1 MSESEQALFITTS
14 RPLTSPALPT
24 VSLWACQWL
33 HPIGLLTAS
42 PDRAHNTTANFPVS
56 ADSEREDSH
65 EHSEAKDSPVNNKR
79 RSPPSDRPPLG
90 PHLTHHHSISTDE
103 QDSPERIIQKEKLH
117 AELKRVL
124 SEKRSH
130 LRETHS
136 TLTDMDE
143 NSKKDSKNEVEKDR
157 HLSEFVDVVVET
169 QPEVGASGYSVV
181 GGGEQGI
188 FIKEVLKDSP
198 AAKHL
203 SLQKGDQLLSAKV
216 YFDNVKYEDALKILQ
231 CAEPYKVSFL
241 LKRTVPGGDISIHPV
256 AQNLELRGPK
266 VKMQRMNVKS
276 VKPFKTKRKR
286 GGRFGLKRLK
296 ENKNAKAELDIE
308 GSPGR
313 SDLGPVDV
321 EFAFPKIKMR
331 KGVKG
336 TADGSGQLEGLTAS
350 TRNKKNIRFPK
361 MKVKDASV
369 GEGNVNIDVSAYEG
383 CAESSGAK
391 LKDKGKGPKLGM
403 NLPKIKKSKLDV
415 QSSNGNFE
423 VKEPKAQIKLPSTE
437 SDLSVCQGKVE
448 AKIPNLDISFKGK
461 LQGPETKIPEKLDVS
476 DAKVAVSKIKLPKVR
491 LSCHSDEIDGDASI
505 KMDTTEHKSKM
516 PVLDIK
522 AADLD
527 LDLHP
532 LKMKGSTEL
541 KDFTIPDPTVKVTK
555 ISTAKVETS
564 VTKLNFGDD
573 VDGYMVKDPKIAF
586 PKLDIEVPKTETSDV
601 NISLPKLDVSLPK
614 VTSKNIDTEGHAS
627 TGVKLEMPK
636 LDISFPKTTSPE
648 GKIVVDVSK
657 KDGLKGKAEGKGEVK
672 IPSGKGAEFQMP
684 QISLPEMKF
693 PEGEIVIKGP
703 KVKGGIEI
711 DKALETTVEISL
723 PKEKGTSEVDV
734 NKHLEKTGEF
744 DIPKLDMH
752 VPNIESTKR
761 EIHIEAKTR
770 RKFQI
775 PQVDLSLPRIKAK
788 KVEINVEGPD
798 IKSGKICMPSRDIS
812 LPGGGAGADVDVK
825 GKGGK
830 FEMPKLDVSLPE
842 IKSPDAEINVEGPD
856 IKGGKFHM
864 PSLDISLPK
873 GGADVDVKGGKF
885 EMPKIDVSLPNIKS
899 PSGEI
904 NVEGPDIKGGKF
916 HMPSLDI
923 SLPKGGAGAEVDVKG
938 KGGKFEM
945 PKIDVSVPKLKS
957 PDAEINVEGPDIKGG
972 KFHMPS
978 VDISLPKG
986 GAGADVDVKGG
997 KFEMPKID
1005 VSLPKLKSP
1014 DAEINVEGPDIKG
1027 GKFHMPSLD
1036 ISLPKGGAGADV
1048 DVKGKGGKFE
1058 MPRIDVSLPKLKSL
1072 DAEINVEGKG
1082 GKFEMPK
1089 IDVSLPKLKSPSG
1102 EINVEGP
1109 DIKGGKFH
1117 MPSLD
1122 ISLPKGG
1129 AGADV
1134 KGKGGQFEM
1143 PKIDVSLPKLKSP
1156 DAEIN
1161 VEGPDIK
1168 GGKFH
1173 MPSLDISLPKGEAGA
1188 DVDVKGGK
1196 FEMPKIDVSLPKL
1209 KSPSGE
1215 INVEGPDIKGGKFH
1229 MPSLDISLPKGGAGA
1244 DVDVKGKGGKF
1255 EMPKIDVSLPKLKSP
1270 DAETN
1275 VEAPDI
1281 KGGKFHMPSLDISL
1295 PKGGVGADV
1304 DVKGKGGKFE
1314 MPKIDVSLPKL
1325 KSPGAEINVEG
1336 PDIKGGK
1343 FHMPSL
1349 DISLPKGGAG
1359 ADIDV
1364 KGKGG
1369 KFEMPKIDVS
1379 LPKLKSP
1386 GAEINVEGPD
1396 IKGGKFH
1403 MPSLD
1408 ISLPQGGAGADVD
1421 VKGGKFEMPK
1431 IDVSLPKLK
1440 SPSGEINVE
1449 GPDIKGGKFHMPS
1462 LDISL
1467 PKGGAGADVDVKG
1480 KGGTFEMPKID
1491 VSLPKLKSPD
1501 AEINFEGHDI
1511 KGGKFHMPSLDISL
1525 PKGGVGADVDV
1536 KGKGGKFE
1544 MPRIDVSLPK
1554 LKYPSGEINVEGPD
1568 IKGGKFHIPSLDI
1581 SLPTGG
1587 AGADVDVKG
1596 KGGNFEMPKIDVSLP
1611 KLKSSSGEI
1620 NVEGPDI
1627 KGGKFHMPSLDIS
1640 LPKGG
1645 AGADVDVK
1653 GKGGKFEMPKIDV
1666 SLPKLKSPDAEINVE
1681 GPDIK
1686 GGKFHMPSLDISL
1699 PKGGAD
1705 VDVKGKGGK
1714 FEMPKIDVSLPK
1726 LKSPD
1731 AEINVEGPDI
1741 KGGKFHMPS
1750 LDISLPKGGA
1760 GADVDVKGKGG
1771 TFEMPKID
1779 VSLPK
1784 LKSPDAE
1791 INFEGHDIKGGKFH
1805 MPSLDISLPKGGV
1818 GADVDVKGKGGKFE
1832 MPRIDVSL
1840 PKLKY
1845 PSGEINVEG
1854 PDIKGG
1860 KFHIPSLDISLP
1872 TGGAG
1877 ADVDV
1882 KGKGGNFE
1890 MPKIDVSLPKLKSS
1904 SGEINVEGP
1913 DIKGGKFHMPSLDI
1927 SLPKGGAGADVDVK
1941 GKGGKFEMPKIDVS
1955 LPKLKSPD
1963 AEINVE
1969 GPDIKGGK
1977 FHMPSLDISLPK
1989 GGADVDVK
1997 GKGGKFEMPKIDVSL
2012 PKLKSPDAEIN
2023 VEGPDIKGGKF
2034 HMPSLDISLPKGGA
2048 GADVDVKGKGG
2059 KFEMPKIDV
2068 SLPKLKSPGA
2078 KINVEGPD
2086 IKGGKFHMPSVDI
2099 SLPKGGAG
2107 ADVDVK
2113 GKGGKFEMPKIDVS
2127 LPKLKSPDAEIN
2139 VEGPDIKGG
2148 KFHMPSL
2155 DISLPKG
2162 GAGADVDVKGKGGKF
2177 EMPKIDVSLPKLK
2190 SPGAKINVEGPD
2202 IKGGKFHMPSVD
2214 ISLPKGGAGAD
2225 VDVKGKGGKFEM
2237 PKIDVS
2243 LPKLKSP
2250 DAEINVEGPD
2260 IKGGKFHMPSL
2271 DISLPKGGAGADV
2284 DVKGKGGKFEMP
2296 KIDVSLPKLKS
2307 PGAKINV
2314 EGPDIKGGKFHMTSV
2329 DISLPKGGAG
2339 ADVDVKGKGGKFE
2352 MPKIDVSLPKLK
2364 SPDAEINVEGPDI
2377 KGGKFHMP
2385 SLDISLP
2392 KGGAGADVDVKG
2404 KGGKFEMPKIDVSL
2418 PKLKS
2423 PGAKINVEGPDIK
2436 GGKFHMPSVDIS
2448 LPKGGAGAD
2457 VDVKGKG
2464 GKFEM
2469 PKIDVSLPKLK
2480 SPDAEINVEGP
2491 DIKGGKFHM
2500 PSLDISLPQGGAG
2513 ADVDVKGKGGKF
2525 EMPKIDVSLPK
2536 LKSPDAE
2543 INVEGPDIKGGKF
2556 HMPSLDISLP
2566 KGGADVDVKGK
2577 GGKFEMP
2584 KIDVS
2589 LPKLKSPDAEINVEG
2604 PDIKGGKF
2612 HMPSLDISL
2621 PKGGA
2626 GVDVDVKGK
2635 GGKFEMPKIDV
2646 SLPKLKSPGAEI
2658 NVEGPDIKGGKFH
2671 MPSLDISLPK
2681 GGAGADVDVKGKG
2694 GKFEMPKI
2702 DVSLPKLKSPG
2713 AEINVEG
2720 PDIKGGK
2727 FHMPSLDIS
2736 LPKGGVGADVDVKGK
2751 GGKFE
2756 MPKIDVSLPKLK
2768 SPGAEINV
2776 EGPDIKGGKFHMP
2789 SLDISLPKGGAGA
2802 DVDVKGK
2809 GGKFEMPKI
2818 DVSLPKLKSPDAE
2831 INVEGP
2837 DIKGGKF
2844 HMPSLDIS
2852 LPKGGAGADV
2862 DVKGKGGKFEMP
2874 KIDVSLPKLK
2884 SPGAEI
2890 NVEGPDIKGGK
2901 FHMPSLDI
2909 SLPKGGAGADVDVK
2923 GKGGKFEMP
2932 KIDVSLPKLKSP
2944 DAEINVEGPD
2954 IKGGKFHM
2962 PSLDISLPKG
2972 GAGADVDVKGK
2983 GGKFEM
2989 PKIDVSLPKL
2999 KSPGAEINVEGPDI
3013 KGGKFH
3019 MPSLDISLPKGGV
3032 GADVDVKGKGGK
3044 FEMPKIDVS
3053 LPKLKSPGAEINVEG
3068 PDIKGG
3074 KFHMPSLDISLPKGG
3089 AGADVDVKGKG
3100 GKFEMP
3106 KIDVSLPK
3114 LKSPDAEI
3122 NVEGP
3127 DIKGGKFHMPSLDI
3141 SLPKGGAGADVDV
3154 KGKGGKF
3161 EMPKID
3167 VSLPKLKSPGAE
3179 INVEAPD
3186 IKGGKFHMPSLD
3198 ISLPKG
3204 GAGADVDVKG
3214 KGGKFEMPKID
3225 VSLPKLKSPDAEINV
3240 EGPDIKGGKFHMPSL
3255 DISLPKGGAGADVD
3269 VKGKGGKFEMPKIDV
3284 SLPKLKSPDAEI
3296 NVEGPD
3302 IKGGKFHMPSLDIS
3316 LPKGGAGADV
3326 DVKGKGGKFEMPKI
3340 DVSLPK
3346 LKSSSGEINVEG
3358 PDIKGGKFH
3367 MPSLDIS
3374 LPKGGAGADVDV
3386 KGKGGKFE
3394 MPKIDVSLPKLKS
3407 PGAKINVEGPDIK
3420 GGKFHMPSVDISL
3433 PKGGAGADV
3442 DVKGKGGKF
3451 EMPKIDVS
3459 LPKLKSPDAEI
3470 NVEGPDIK
3478 GGKFHM
3484 PSLDISLPQGGAG
3497 ADVDVKGK
3505 GGKFEMPKI
3514 DVSLPKLKS
3523 PDAEINVEGPD
3534 IKGGKFHMPSLD
3546 ISLPKGGADVDV
3558 KGKGGKFEMPKID
3571 VSLPKLKSPDAEIN
3585 VEGPDIKNGKFHM
3598 PSLDISLPKGG
3609 AGADVDV
3616 DVKGKRGKFEMP
3628 KIDVSLPKL
3637 KSPGAEIN
3645 VEGPDIKG
3653 GKFHMPSLD
3662 ISLPKGG
3669 AGADVDVKGK
3679 GGKFEMPKIDVSLPK
3694 LKSPG
3699 AEINVEGPDIKGGKF
3714 HMPSLDISLPKGG
3727 VGADVDVK
3735 GKGGKFEMPKIDVSL
3750 PKLKFPDA
3758 EINVEGPDI
3767 KGGKFHMP
3775 SLDIS
3780 LPKGG
3785 AGADVDVKG
3794 KGGKFEMPKID
3805 VSLPKLKSPGAEIN
3819 VEGPDIKGGKFHMPS
3834 LDISLPK
3841 GGVGADVDVK
3851 GKGGKFEMP
3860 KIDVSLPKLKFP
3872 DAEINVEG
3880 PDIKGG
3886 KFHMPSLDISLP
3898 KGGAGADVDVKGKGG
3913 KFEMPKIDVS
3923 LPKLKSPDAEINVEG
3938 PDIKG
3943 GKFHM
3948 PSLDISLPKGGAGAD
3963 VDVKGK
3969 GGKFEMPKLD
3979 VSLPTVDISAPKV
3992 DLDFNLPKGKG
4003 NDRENIELLK
4013 AEGGRPSS
4021 GESFDI
4027 PDVYVKM
4034 PKLLPKFGKKMNS
4047 GDSGSANL
4055 DIERKL
4061 PSVDVDGKMK
4071 KTKTK
4076 IPEMDMSL
4084 DIRNKG
4090 KVKMPTVEIS
4100 LPTTKIPECEV
4111 LLPKGEVD
4119 VSEADIKSYEGSLK
4133 IPKMPTVDISVPKV
4147 DLDVSLPKVKLD
4159 ESMDSTSSD
4168 LHIESSRGTVNFP
4181 HIKIPKVDISIPHGK
4196 TGGTDNLE
4204 VEGKGGKM
4212 KVPVPKV
4219 EMQFSHKK
4227 TEDTKTP
4234 EIDANFPKSK
4244 TTDTEISTP
4253 KKMTSPKIPDI
4264 DFNIETGQVDPNNED
4279 VKRQAA
4285 KVKIQK
4291 FGIPLPSLSS
4301 PEANL
4306 TSSLVKGHSVPVDYQ
4321 VEYESPTMPKVRKAV
4336 FVMVTPETQRVA
4348 GSEASTDLK
4357 YEGVKLTKF
4366 KMKSSFSK
4374 SQSNEKGKSLSG
4386 GEEEVET
4393 QKKTKTSM
4401 LKLPKV
4407 TLSPGKTGSFEVTP
4421 TGSDDRTS
4429 QPLNGHKDDNTKL
4442 VKLKFPKVE
4451 FFSPYTGE
4459 KEKTETAT
4467 KLRKETS
4474 GDGKESKSG
4483 KMLFSGVKKKT
4494 GKDEDELREGGG
4506 GLVYSK
4512 ARTEML
4518 EEHETCE
4525 EREETTWFKVPKV
4538 TLSPHSTGLLHVTPN
4553 ESPKGSKTSLS
4564 CSGEEAIGGFYVKM
4578 PSVEFSTHE
4587 MSSEQLVTETKEK
4600 NVSVMTKTTT
4610 YTETK
4615 SSTTKL

>member
-1 MSESEQALFITTS
+1 M
-14 RPLTSPALPT
+14 
-24 VSLWACQWL
+24 
-33 HPIGLLTAS
+33 
-42 PDRAHNTTANFPVS
+42 
-56 ADSEREDSH
+56 DSDREDSH
-65 EHSEAKDSPVNNKR
+65 DHPEAKDSPVNNKR
-79 RSPPSDRPPLG
+79 RSPPSDRPPFG
-90 PHLTHHHSISTDE
+90 PHLTHHHNISTDE

-143 NSKKDSKNEVEKDR
+143 NSKKDSKNEEEKDR
-157 HLSEFVDVVVET
+157 HLSEFVEVVVET
-169 QPEVGASGYSVV
+169 QPEFGASGYSVV

-276 VKPFKTKRKR
+276 VKPFKAKRKR

-308 GSPGR
+308 DSPGR
-313 SDLGPVDV
+313 SDFGPVDV
-321 EFAFPKIKMR
+321 EFDFPKIKMR

-336 TADGSGQLEGLTAS
+336 TVDGSGQLEGLTAS
-350 TRNKKNIRFPK
+350 TRNKRNIRFPK

-403 NLPKIKKSKLDV
+403 NLPKIKTSKLDV

-437 SDLSVCQGKVE
+437 SDLSVG
-448 AKIPNLDISFKGK
+448 
-461 LQGPETKIPEKLDVS
+461 
-476 DAKVAVSKIKLPKVR
+476 
-491 LSCHSDEIDGDASI
+491 DE
-505 KMDTTEHKSKM
+505 
-516 PVLDIK
+516 
-522 AADLD
+522 
-527 LDLHP
+527 
-532 LKMKGSTEL
+532 
-541 KDFTIPDPTVKVTK
+541 
-555 ISTAKVETS
+555 
-564 VTKLNFGDD
+564 
-573 VDGYMVKDPKIAF
+573 VDGYMVKDPKISL
-586 PKLDIEVPKTETSDV
+586 PKLDIAVPKTETSDV

-636 LDISFPKTTSPE
+636 LDIETSLDIEGHSGIGGKFNMPKVSVSPPTVKLLE
-648 GKIVVDVSK
+648 KDNTKGSEVTAGKFGMPSVEMS
-657 KDGLKGKAEGKGEVK
+657 LPEGKAEGNVEVVY
-672 IPSGKGAEFQMP
+672 PSGKIGKFKLSGADAFLPKTKSAQGD
-684 QISLPEMKF
+684 ISFEGPDMKRF
-693 PEGEIVIKGP
+693 STPS
-703 KVKGGIEI
+703 
-711 DKALETTVEISL
+711 VEISL
-723 PKEKGTSEVDV
+723 PKVKGTSEVDV

-744 DIPKLDMH
+744 DVPKLDMN

-812 LPGGGAGADVDVK
+812 LSGGGVGADVDVK

-830 FEMPKLDVSLPE
+830 VEVPKIDVSLPE
-842 IKSPDAEINVEGPD
+842 LKSPGGEINVEGPD

-873 GGADVDVKGGKF
+873 GGAGADVDVKGKGGKF
-885 EMPKIDVSLPNIKS
+885 EMPKIDVSLPKLKSPSGEINVEGPDIKGGKFHMPSLDISLPKGAAGADIDVKGKGGKFEMPKLDVSLPKLKS

-923 SLPKGGAGAEVDVKG
+923 SLPKGGAGADVDVKG
-938 KGGKFEM
+938 
-945 PKIDVSVPKLKS
+945 
-957 PDAEINVEGPDIKGG
+957 
-972 KFHMPS
+972 
-978 VDISLPKG
+978 
-986 GAGADVDVKGG
+986 KGG

-1014 DAEINVEGPDIKG
+1014 EAEINVEGPDIKGGKFHMPSLDISLPKGGAGADIDVKGKGGKFEMPKLDVSLPKLKSPSGEINVEGPDIKGGKFHMPSLDISLPKGGAGADVDVKGKGGKFEMPKIDVSLPKLKSPEAEINVEGPDIKG

-1058 MPRIDVSLPKLKSL
+1058 MPKVDVSLPKLKSPSGEINVEGPDIKGGKFHMPSLDISLPKGGAGADVDVKGKGGKFEMPKIDVSLPKLKLPEAEINVEGPDIKGGKFHMPSLDISLPKGGAGADVDVKGGKFEMPKIDVSLPKLKSPE
-1072 DAEINVEGKG
+1072 AEINVEGPDIKGGKFHMPSLDISLPKGGAGADVDVKGKG

-1134 KGKGGQFEM
+1134 DVKGKGGKFEM

-1156 DAEIN
+1156 EAEIN

-1173 MPSLDISLPKGEAGA
+1173 MPSLDISLPKGGAGADVDVKGGKFEMPKIDVSLPKLKSPSGEINVEGPDIKGGKFEMPKIDVSLPKLKSPSGEINVEGPDIKGGKFHMPSLDISLPKGGAGADVDVKGKGGKFEMPKIDISLPKLKSPEAEINVEGPDIKGGKFHMPSLDISLPKGGAGA

-1270 DAETN
+1270 S
-1275 VEAPDI
+1275 
-1281 KGGKFHMPSLDISL
+1281 G
-1295 PKGGVGADV
+1295 
-1304 DVKGKGGKFE
+1304 
-1314 MPKIDVSLPKL
+1314 
-1325 KSPGAEINVEG
+1325 EINVEG

-1359 ADIDV
+1359 ADVDV

-1369 KFEMPKIDVS
+1369 KFEMPKIDIS

-1386 GAEINVEGPD
+1386 EAEINVEGPD

-1408 ISLPQGGAGADVD
+1408 ISLPKGGAGADVD

-1480 KGGTFEMPKID
+1480 KGGKFEMPKID
-1491 VSLPKLKSPD
+1491 VSLPKLKSP
-1501 AEINFEGHDI
+1501 
-1511 KGGKFHMPSLDISL
+1511 
-1525 PKGGVGADVDV
+1525 
-1536 KGKGGKFE
+1536 
-1544 MPRIDVSLPK
+1544 
-1554 LKYPSGEINVEGPD
+1554 
-1568 IKGGKFHIPSLDI
+1568 
-1581 SLPTGG
+1581 
-1587 AGADVDVKG
+1587 
-1596 KGGNFEMPKIDVSLP
+1596 
-1611 KLKSSSGEI
+1611 SGEI

-1666 SLPKLKSPDAEINVE
+1666 SLPKLKSPE
-1681 GPDIK
+1681 
-1686 GGKFHMPSLDISL
+1686 
-1699 PKGGAD
+1699 
-1705 VDVKGKGGK
+1705 
-1714 FEMPKIDVSLPK
+1714 
-1726 LKSPD
+1726 

-1760 GADVDVKGKGG
+1760 GADIDVKGKGG
-1771 TFEMPKID
+1771 KFEMPKID

-1784 LKSPDAE
+1784 LKSPEAE
-1791 INFEGHDIKGGKFH
+1791 INVEGPDIKGGKFH
-1805 MPSLDISLPKGGV
+1805 VPSLDISLPKGGA

-1832 MPRIDVSL
+1832 MPKV
-1840 PKLKY
+1840 
-1845 PSGEINVEG
+1845 
-1854 PDIKGG
+1854 
-1860 KFHIPSLDISLP
+1860 
-1872 TGGAG
+1872 
-1877 ADVDV
+1877 
-1882 KGKGGNFE
+1882 
-1890 MPKIDVSLPKLKSS
+1890 DVSLPKLKSP

-1955 LPKLKSPD
+1955 LPKLKSPE

-1989 GGADVDVK
+1989 GGAGADVDV
-1997 GKGGKFEMPKIDVSL
+1997 KGGKFEMPKIDVSL
-2012 PKLKSPDAEIN
+2012 PKLKSPSGEINVEGPDIKGGKFHMPSLDISLPKGGAGADVDVKGGKFEMPKIDVSLPKLKSPSGEINVEGPDIKGGKFHMPSLDISLPKGGAGADVDVKGKGGKFEMPKVDVSLPKLKSPSGEIN

-2068 SLPKLKSPGA
+2068 SLPKLKSP
-2078 KINVEGPD
+2078 E
-2086 IKGGKFHMPSVDI
+2086 
-2099 SLPKGGAG
+2099 
-2107 ADVDVK
+2107 
-2113 GKGGKFEMPKIDVS
+2113 
-2127 LPKLKSPDAEIN
+2127 AEIN

-2177 EMPKIDVSLPKLK
+2177 EMPKL
-2190 SPGAKINVEGPD
+2190 
-2202 IKGGKFHMPSVD
+2202 
-2214 ISLPKGGAGAD
+2214 
-2225 VDVKGKGGKFEM
+2225 
-2237 PKIDVS
+2237 
-2243 LPKLKSP
+2243 
-2250 DAEINVEGPD
+2250 
-2260 IKGGKFHMPSL
+2260 
-2271 DISLPKGGAGADV
+2271 
-2284 DVKGKGGKFEMP
+2284 
-2296 KIDVSLPKLKS
+2296 
-2307 PGAKINV
+2307 
-2314 EGPDIKGGKFHMTSV
+2314 
-2329 DISLPKGGAG
+2329 
-2339 ADVDVKGKGGKFE
+2339 
-2352 MPKIDVSLPKLK
+2352 
-2364 SPDAEINVEGPDI
+2364 
-2377 KGGKFHMP
+2377 
-2385 SLDISLP
+2385 
-2392 KGGAGADVDVKG
+2392 
-2404 KGGKFEMPKIDVSL
+2404 
-2418 PKLKS
+2418 
-2423 PGAKINVEGPDIK
+2423 
-2436 GGKFHMPSVDIS
+2436 
-2448 LPKGGAGAD
+2448 
-2457 VDVKGKG
+2457 
-2464 GKFEM
+2464 
-2469 PKIDVSLPKLK
+2469 
-2480 SPDAEINVEGP
+2480 
-2491 DIKGGKFHM
+2491 
-2500 PSLDISLPQGGAG
+2500 
-2513 ADVDVKGKGGKF
+2513 
-2525 EMPKIDVSLPK
+2525 
-2536 LKSPDAE
+2536 
-2543 INVEGPDIKGGKF
+2543 
-2556 HMPSLDISLP
+2556 
-2566 KGGADVDVKGK
+2566 
-2577 GGKFEMP
+2577 
-2584 KIDVS
+2584 
-2589 LPKLKSPDAEINVEG
+2589 
-2604 PDIKGGKF
+2604 
-2612 HMPSLDISL
+2612 
-2621 PKGGA
+2621 
-2626 GVDVDVKGK
+2626 
-2635 GGKFEMPKIDV
+2635 DV

-2702 DVSLPKLKSPG
+2702 DISLPKLKSPE
-2713 AEINVEG
+2713 AEVNVEG

-2736 LPKGGVGADVDVKGK
+2736 LPKGGAGADVDVK

-2768 SPGAEINV
+2768 SPSGEINV

-2818 DVSLPKLKSPDAE
+2818 DVSLPKLKSPEAEINVEGPDIKGGKFHMPSLDISLPKGGAGADIDVKGKGGKFEMPKIDVSLPKLKSPSGE

-2932 KIDVSLPKLKSP
+2932 KVDVSLPKLKSPSGEINVEGPDIKGGKFHMPSLDISLPKGGAGADVDGKGKGGKFEMPKIDVSLPKLKSP
-2944 DAEINVEGPD
+2944 SGEINVEGPD

-2999 KSPGAEINVEGPDI
+2999 KSPEAEINVEGPDI

-3019 MPSLDISLPKGGV
+3019 MPSLDISLPKGGA
-3032 GADVDVKGKGGK
+3032 GAVVDVKGKGGK
-3044 FEMPKIDVS
+3044 FEMPKLDVS

-3106 KIDVSLPK
+3106 KIDISLPKLKSPEAEVNVEGPDIKGGKFHMPSLDISLPKGGAGADVDVKGGKFEMPKIDVSLPK
-3114 LKSPDAEI
+3114 LKSPSGEINVEGPDIKGGKFHMPSLDISLPKGGAGADVDVKGKGGKFEMPKVDISLPKLKSPSGEINVEGPDIKGGKFHMPSLDISLPKGGAGADVDVKGKGGKFEMPKVDISLPKLKSPSGEINVEGPDIKGGKFHMPSLDISLPKGGAGADVDVKGGKFEMPKIDISLPKLKSPSDEI

-3167 VSLPKLKSPGAE
+3167 VSLPKLKSPE
-3179 INVEAPD
+3179 
-3186 IKGGKFHMPSLD
+3186 
-3198 ISLPKG
+3198 
-3204 GAGADVDVKG
+3204 
-3214 KGGKFEMPKID
+3214 
-3225 VSLPKLKSPDAEINV
+3225 AEINV

-3269 VKGKGGKFEMPKIDV
+3269 VKGKGGKFEMPKVDV
-3284 SLPKLKSPDAEI
+3284 SLPKLKSPSGEI

-3326 DVKGKGGKFEMPKI
+3326 DVKGGKFEMPKI

-3346 LKSSSGEINVEG
+3346 LKSPSGEINVEG

-3407 PGAKINVEGPDIK
+3407 PEAEVNVEGPNIK
-3420 GGKFHMPSVDISL
+3420 GGKFHMPSLDISL
-3433 PKGGAGADV
+3433 PKGGAGVDV
-3442 DVKGKGGKF
+3442 DVKGGKF

-3459 LPKLKSPDAEI
+3459 LPKLKSPS
-3470 NVEGPDIK
+3470 G
-3478 GGKFHM
+3478 
-3484 PSLDISLPQGGAG
+3484 
-3497 ADVDVKGK
+3497 
-3505 GGKFEMPKI
+3505 
-3514 DVSLPKLKS
+3514 
-3523 PDAEINVEGPD
+3523 
-3534 IKGGKFHMPSLD
+3534 
-3546 ISLPKGGADVDV
+3546 
-3558 KGKGGKFEMPKID
+3558 
-3571 VSLPKLKSPDAEIN
+3571 
-3585 VEGPDIKNGKFHM
+3585 
-3598 PSLDISLPKGG
+3598 
-3609 AGADVDV
+3609 
-3616 DVKGKRGKFEMP
+3616 
-3628 KIDVSLPKL
+3628 
-3637 KSPGAEIN
+3637 EIN

-3669 AGADVDVKGK
+3669 AGAD
-3679 GGKFEMPKIDVSLPK
+3679 I
-3694 LKSPG
+3694 
-3699 AEINVEGPDIKGGKF
+3699 
-3714 HMPSLDISLPKGG
+3714 
-3727 VGADVDVK
+3727 
-3735 GKGGKFEMPKIDVSL
+3735 
-3750 PKLKFPDA
+3750 
-3758 EINVEGPDI
+3758 
-3767 KGGKFHMP
+3767 
-3775 SLDIS
+3775 
-3780 LPKGG
+3780 
-3785 AGADVDVKG
+3785 
-3794 KGGKFEMPKID
+3794 
-3805 VSLPKLKSPGAEIN
+3805 
-3819 VEGPDIKGGKFHMPS
+3819 
-3834 LDISLPK
+3834 
-3841 GGVGADVDVK
+3841 
-3851 GKGGKFEMP
+3851 
-3860 KIDVSLPKLKFP
+3860 
-3872 DAEINVEG
+3872 
-3880 PDIKGG
+3880 
-3886 KFHMPSLDISLP
+3886 
-3898 KGGAGADVDVKGKGG
+3898 
-3913 KFEMPKIDVS
+3913 
-3923 LPKLKSPDAEINVEG
+3923 
-3938 PDIKG
+3938 
-3943 GKFHM
+3943 
-3948 PSLDISLPKGGAGAD
+3948 
-3963 VDVKGK
+3963 DVKGK

-3992 DLDFNLPKGKG
+3992 DLDFTLPKGKG

-4021 GESFDI
+4021 GASFDI

-4034 PKLLPKFGKKMNS
+4034 PKMLPKFGKKLNS

-4055 DIERKL
+4055 EMERKL

-4076 IPEMDMSL
+4076 MPDMDMSL

-4133 IPKMPTVDISVPKV
+4133 IPKMPNVDISVPKV
-4147 DLDVSLPKVKLD
+4147 DLDVSLPRVKLD

-4168 LHIESSRGTVNFP
+4168 LHIESSSGTVKFP

-4196 TGGTDNLE
+4196 T
-4204 VEGKGGKM
+4204 
-4212 KVPVPKV
+4212 
-4219 EMQFSHKK
+4219 
-4227 TEDTKTP
+4227 EDINT
-4234 EIDANFPKSK
+4234 DANLPKTK

-4264 DFNIETGQVDPNNED
+4264 DFDIETVQVDTNNED

-4306 TSSLVKGHSVPVDYQ
+4306 TSSQVKGHSVPLDYK

-4336 FVMVTPETQRVA
+4336 FVMVTPETQSADVA
-4348 GSEASTDLK
+4348 GSEASTELK
-4357 YEGVKLTKF
+4357 YDGVKLTKF
-4366 KMKSSFSK
+4366 KMKPSFSK
-4374 SQSNEKGKSLSG
+4374 SQSNEKGKSISG

-4421 TGSDDRTS
+4421 SGSDDRTS
-4429 QPLNGHKDDNTKL
+4429 QPLNGNKDDNTKL

-4459 KEKTETAT
+4459 KEKMETAT
-4467 KLRKETS
+4467 KLRKE
-4474 GDGKESKSG
+4474 DGKESKSG
-4483 KMLFSGVKKKT
+4483 KTLFPGVKKKT
-4494 GKDEDELREGGG
+4494 GKDEDELREGGV
-4506 GLVYSK
+4506 LVYSK

-4518 EEHETCE
+4518 EEHERCE

-4538 TLSPHSTGLLHVTPN
+4538 TLSPHSTGLLHVTPD

-4587 MSSEQLVTETKEK
+4587 MSSEQLVTETT
-4600 NVSVMTKTTT
+4600 VVTKTTT

-4615 SSTTKL
+4615 SSSTKL